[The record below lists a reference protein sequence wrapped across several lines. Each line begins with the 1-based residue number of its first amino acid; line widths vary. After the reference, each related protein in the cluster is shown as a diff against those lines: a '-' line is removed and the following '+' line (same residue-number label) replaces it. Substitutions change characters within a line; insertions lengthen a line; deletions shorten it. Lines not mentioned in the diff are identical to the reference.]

1 MKYRLS
7 NISDK
12 DLRFKVQEM
21 LDRLGDIE
29 EDMLTTFELQ
39 VIQTFAVNPPK
50 RCRGCEHKLI

>member
-39 VIQTFAVNPPK
+39 VIQTFAVNPRK
-50 RCRGCEHKLI
+50 GAEDANTN